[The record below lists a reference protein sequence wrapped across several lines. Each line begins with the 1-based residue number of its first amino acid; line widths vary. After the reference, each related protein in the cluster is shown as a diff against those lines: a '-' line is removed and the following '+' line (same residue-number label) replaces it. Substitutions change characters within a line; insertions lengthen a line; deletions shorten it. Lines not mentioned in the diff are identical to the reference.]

1 MTVKVTTNMISDWYV
16 EPEHASLIEKIST
29 LASQGL
35 TMKAIAETL
44 NNDGYKSHSGRA
56 FYSELVGALISKY
69 RKKAKARFIQKDVT
83 MWNEDGGIA

>member
-1 MTVKVTTNMISDWYV
+1 
-16 EPEHASLIEKIST
+16 
-29 LASQGL
+29 
-35 TMKAIAETL
+35 MKAIAETL
-44 NNDGYKSHSGRA
+44 NNEGYKSHSGRA